1 MQNAMLYGNRPCRRR
16 TMPANASL
24 SGTFLPTTCL
34 LDKNIVRAVFEAR
47 IRVQRGRIPLPHQAE
62 AAMGY
67 QALWQAGLTTYVTP
81 ETVNSAQRRDSL
93 IAASLFT
100 PLTTLTPGRYLRRW
114 ARRLR
119 DFGFSREDSVILGY
133 GSFGLD
139 ARHQTFGAEVIVST
153 DQPLIRHF
161 HEQQDS
167 LARRFQRMIC
177 QLALPYRLAQ
187 LPTLMS
193 LDEML
198 IMLIKSEA

>member
-1 MQNAMLYGNRPCRRR
+1 
-16 TMPANASL
+16 MPANVSL
-24 SGTFLPTTCL
+24 SGTSLPTTCL

-47 IRVQRGRIPLPHQAE
+47 VRVQRRRVPLPHQAQ
-62 AAMGY
+62 AAIVY
-67 QALWQAGLTTYVTP
+67 QALQQAGFTTYVTP

-93 IAASLFT
+93 IAVSLLI
-100 PLTTLTPGRYLRRW
+100 PLTTLTQGRYLRRW

-133 GSFGLD
+133 GSFGVD
-139 ARHQTFGAEVIVST
+139 AQHQTFGAEVIVSA

-167 LARRFQRMIC
+167 IARRFQRMIC
-177 QLALPYRLAQ
+177 QLVLPYCLAQ